1 MDQPGFVR
9 SLDVVSAVDQV
20 ALEIR
25 RSIVSGDLAPGQE
38 FSLRKIAEQL
48 GVSLIPVR
56 EALRRLE
63 AQGLVVTRRS
73 KSAMVAPLDPQ
84 EFSDVYRL
92 RRSIEPELAGRASM
106 LLTPAD
112 FRRLDALQRA
122 HARARDRDARHQA
135 HHALHVEMLRP
146 AATPWDERVLDM
158 LWHASE
164 RYVRYAFERL
174 AAHPEEPERR
184 GRAHAD
190 LLTAVRTGD
199 PETASEALTRHLA
212 HTESI
217 VVDALGKLA
226 ASDADTAPPPRQVRA
241 RRPRSATT
249 AT

>member
-38 FSLRKIAEQL
+38 FSLRRTAEQL

-73 KSAMVAPLDPQ
+73 RSAMVAPLDIR
-84 EFSDVYRL
+84 EFSDIYRL
-92 RRSIEPELAGRASM
+92 RRRIEPELAGRVST

-112 FRRLDALQRA
+112 LRRLDALQKA

-146 AATPWDERVLDM
+146 AAGPWDERVLDM

-174 AAHPEEPERR
+174 ATRPEEPERR

-190 LLTAVRTGD
+190 LLAAVRTGD
-199 PETASEALTRHLA
+199 PATASEAMTRHLV

-217 VVDALGKLA
+217 VGDALTGLA
-226 ASDADTAPPPRQVRA
+226 GSDADTAPPPRQVRA
-241 RRPRSATT
+241 RRPSGAAATT
-249 AT
+249 